1 VGQHGRS
8 RARAQR
14 GRCRV
19 GVPVAARL
27 IGVVLGCTV
36 LSAALAHGAP
46 PDPKAEAK
54 TKRLNPT
61 EVVQAVE
68 VVAEAQRAL
77 AATLGQVRE
86 QLNETQRTLG
96 ELRDELRQNRD
107 VEQTVLEQTK
117 GMREEVRGL
126 YVESS
131 GLKGDIAQAG
141 KQVEGL
147 DQSLGSF
154 RLSAGIVVA
163 VIIVLQFVLI
173 GLMFRGR
180 G

>member
-1 VGQHGRS
+1 MHRDRS
-8 RARAQR
+8 RPHAT
-14 GRCRV
+14 
-19 GVPVAARL
+19 L
-27 IGVVLGCTV
+27 LT
-36 LSAALAHGAP
+36 LSAALVLLWCTAAVAA

-54 TKRLNPT
+54 AKKANPA
-61 EVVQAVE
+61 EVVQRLDAV
-68 VVAEAQRAL
+68 VEAQRSL
-77 AATLGQVRE
+77 AVTLS
-86 QLNETQRTLG
+86 QLRDQLSDTQKSIG
-96 ELRDELRQNRD
+96 ELRDELRENHDASQGL
-107 VEQTVLEQTK
+107 LEQVK

-163 VIIVLQFVLI
+163 IVIVLQFVLV
-173 GLMFRGR
+173 GLTFRGR